1 MGPDAR
7 GPSHQAGWLTSLKH
21 RLVAEAQG
29 TGARSTPTSGARCG
43 RGAALCLDPLRALWG
58 PPAQGGGGRPRL
70 PLDPLRASR
79 GWCSRFWTPR
89 GQSRLA
95 QSRFSQSRFFQSRFF
110 NRDFLPNRDF
120 PFENRDWLF
129 LVAIG
134 LFSFVWTILVQIALV
149 VEVGLLPFSP
159 AVPKACRRIRWVGV

>member
-79 GWCSRFWTPR
+79 GWCSRFWTPEANR
-89 GQSRLA
+89 DWR
-95 QSRFSQSRFFQSRFF
+95 
-110 NRDFLPNRDF
+110 NRDFPNRDFPTPNRDF

-159 AVPKACRRIRWVGV
+159 AVPKACRGIRWVGV

>member
-1 MGPDAR
+1 MGPDVR
-7 GPSHQAGWLTSLKH
+7 GPSHRARWLTSLKH

-95 QSRFSQSRFFQSRFF
+95 QSRFS
-110 NRDFLPNRDF
+110 NRDFPPNRDF

-159 AVPKACRRIRWVGV
+159 AVPKAYRGIRRVGV